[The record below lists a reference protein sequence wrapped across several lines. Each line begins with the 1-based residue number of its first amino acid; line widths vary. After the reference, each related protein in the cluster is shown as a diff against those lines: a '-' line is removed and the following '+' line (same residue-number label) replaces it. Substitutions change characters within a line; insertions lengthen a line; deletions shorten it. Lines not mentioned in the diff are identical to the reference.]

1 MKKYYN
7 IEGMIRSGYKL
18 SRDYETLDFS
28 YARFGDDAVRAF
40 AKSRS
45 IKQVRRLT
53 ITGKKLTAVA
63 AQALAESNGLPN
75 LEFLKLYKNNIGD
88 QGVKYLAESEKLPSI
103 KSFRLSWH

>member
-28 YARFGDDAVRAF
+28 YARFGDDAVQAL

-45 IKQVRRLT
+45 VKQVRRLT
-53 ITGKKLTAVA
+53 ITGKKLTAIS

-75 LEFLKLYKNNIGD
+75 LESLKLYKNKI
-88 QGVKYLAESEKLPSI
+88 KLAMKVLNTW
-103 KSFRLSWH
+103 LSPKNYRVLNPFV